1 MLAYCLLS
9 TSVCGLFIVLLSLT
23 KADMPLTTEKA
34 ANTDL
39 ASVLR
44 RLETVTAEEAA
55 RKHAALREVRDAFVF
70 RPPSLQS
77 PSAADFILNEA
88 CEAARHL
95 GSSGG
100 EATRVAPVEGGDHAR
115 CLLG

>member
-1 MLAYCLLS
+1 VFVLAGSLSAGGNHDAVARSFPYTRWLDYCRIAYLVS
-9 TSVCGLFIVLLSLT
+9 
-23 KADMPLTTEKA
+23 EKA

-70 RPPSLQS
+70 
-77 PSAADFILNEA
+77 
-88 CEAARHL
+88 
-95 GSSGG
+95 
-100 EATRVAPVEGGDHAR
+100 
-115 CLLG
+115 